1 MTKKYSFKYNFK
13 QFCVIFASAFLLAF
27 ALEGFLL
34 NNDVIIGGVSGIS
47 SLLDI
52 VLSKD
57 AWYFSA
63 GVWVVVLNLPIL
75 IFCFVKMPRRFA
87 VKTTLYVV
95 LLGAMLVAFRLVTIS
110 GETLSSFLEKCL
122 FAKESGESV
131 VVCTLIGGALHGFS
145 LPLMLSISGS
155 TGGSDILGMLYQR
168 KGNRSGNQ
176 SMRFVLLFNFVIV
189 ALGSLV
195 VYLVSKDVSRAV
207 NMLIYSSTAII
218 IGEIV
223 QETVFK
229 GYSSAVEI
237 EVTTDYPE
245 KMATALREGLN
256 HGVSIIKV
264 QGGYSK
270 QEKFMVVSVIDKRQL
285 QRAKRIVKRT
295 DENAFAYV
303 EQVKEVIGKGFT
315 NKEEEITSYQMK

>member
-1 MTKKYSFKYNFK
+1 
-13 QFCVIFASAFLLAF
+13 
-27 ALEGFLL
+27 
-34 NNDVIIGGVSGIS
+34 
-47 SLLDI
+47 
-52 VLSKD
+52 
-57 AWYFSA
+57 
-63 GVWVVVLNLPIL
+63 
-75 IFCFVKMPRRFA
+75 
-87 VKTTLYVV
+87 
-95 LLGAMLVAFRLVTIS
+95 
-110 GETLSSFLEKCL
+110 
-122 FAKESGESV
+122 
-131 VVCTLIGGALHGFS
+131 
-145 LPLMLSISGS
+145 
-155 TGGSDILGMLYQR
+155 MLYQR

-237 EVTTDYPE
+237 EVTTDHPE

>member
-1 MTKKYSFKYNFK
+1 
-13 QFCVIFASAFLLAF
+13 
-27 ALEGFLL
+27 
-34 NNDVIIGGVSGIS
+34 
-47 SLLDI
+47 
-52 VLSKD
+52 
-57 AWYFSA
+57 
-63 GVWVVVLNLPIL
+63 
-75 IFCFVKMPRRFA
+75 
-87 VKTTLYVV
+87 
-95 LLGAMLVAFRLVTIS
+95 
-110 GETLSSFLEKCL
+110 
-122 FAKESGESV
+122 
-131 VVCTLIGGALHGFS
+131 
-145 LPLMLSISGS
+145 
-155 TGGSDILGMLYQR
+155 
-168 KGNRSGNQ
+168 
-176 SMRFVLLFNFVIV
+176 
-189 ALGSLV
+189 
-195 VYLVSKDVSRAV
+195 
-207 NMLIYSSTAII
+207 MLIYSSTAII

-237 EVTTDYPE
+237 EVTTDHPE